1 MSLVAEITK
10 VIREV
15 MMDGKEHS
23 LSEIKAKLAERNIK
37 IKKGSSALR
46 STIYKMKQRGE
57 IVTLEPGIYRLEQ
70 SRLAILAEQRSFS
83 AQELQQILTLLKST
97 MQTLKNFNW
106 MQCSDVELKE
116 AREKATLLEKM
127 SVQ

>member
-15 MMDGKEHS
+15 MMDGKEHP

-37 IKKGSSALR
+37 IKKGSSALH

-57 IVTLEPGIYRLEQ
+57 IATLEPGIYRLEQ
-70 SRLAILAEQRSFS
+70 NRLAILAEQRSFS
-83 AQELQQILTLLKST
+83 TQELQQILPRLKST

-106 MQCSDVELKE
+106 MQCSDVELTE
-116 AREKATLLEKM
+116 AREKTTLLEKM